1 MLPPSYN
8 RAFEV
13 KRKMELDQVLNGE
26 VSNDEPMGEPQVTEP
41 VAQEPVT
48 EPEPQEQEPA
58 EAAPPAA
65 KQEAKTVPLDA
76 LEAERKQR
84 KDWKERA
91 LRLEGELAA
100 YQRQQQQAQ
109 QPEQEYQP
117 ADPLEAVQAQ
127 VLNERFNM
135 SEMIARR
142 DYQDLDEKLEVFSQ
156 AAAKNPALAAQLR
169 TQPHPWDW
177 MYKEAQKIQLM
188 NDIGDNP
195 ASYREKLETELRA
208 KLMAEIGQT
217 QAAPAPTPAAAPAA
231 QIPQSLATARSA
243 GARSAPV
250 WTGPSS
256 LDSIL
261 KTR

>member
-1 MLPPSYN
+1 
-8 RAFEV
+8 
-13 KRKMELDQVLNGE
+13 MELDQVLSGE
-26 VSNDEPMGEPQVTEP
+26 TTQEEPTGEQQVEAFEEQAEQQAEAP
-41 VAQEPVT
+41 AAEQPAQ
-48 EPEPQEQEPA
+48 
-58 EAAPPAA
+58 AAPPVA
-65 KQEAKTVPLDA
+65 KAESKNVPLEA
-76 LEAERKQR
+76 LEAERQQR
-84 KDWKERA
+84 RDWKAKA
-91 LRLEGELAA
+91 LRMEGELEA
-100 YQRQQQQAQ
+100 YRRQQAQAQ

-117 ADPLEAVQAQ
+117 ADPLEAVQQQ

-156 AAAKNPALAAQLR
+156 AAQKNPALAAQLR

-208 KLMAEIGQT
+208 KLMAEMGQT
-217 QAAPAPTPAAAPAA
+217 QAAAPAQAAPAAAPA
-231 QIPQSLATARSA
+231 QIPQSLASARSA
-243 GARSAPV
+243 GARTAPA
-250 WTGPSS
+250 WTGPST

-261 KTR
+261 AKR